1 MGNPQLTMKGVFKKA
16 TTSKLNQPGDSL
28 SLYLFTA
35 QQKTQLRPQPVVK
48 TSGPVDERS
57 EWDLYV
63 PKEGQL
69 SVAINKVQAN
79 GGIES
84 KYKDTERMVVT
95 DTQTISGK
103 INGAQQTK

>member
-1 MGNPQLTMKGVFKKA
+1 M
-16 TTSKLNQPGDSL
+16 
-28 SLYLFTA
+28 
-35 QQKTQLRPQPVVK
+35 
-48 TSGPVDERS
+48 
-57 EWDLYV
+57 
-63 PKEGQL
+63 